1 MKKHV
6 AVVAAL
12 LLLAFAF
19 TLGAAPQAAPPEKK
33 LAKKAQKLMTKAEA
47 AIRDKQEAQALELL
61 QQVVALEPESARVR
75 YYLGVLLQ
83 QNGRTDEAIAE
94 VEAAL
99 RLQAD
104 YPNARPFLSKVL
116 LEAGREA
123 NARQE
128 FAKSNAY
135 LLKLLEQPPAPPAEE
150 DGRMQAMTFF
160 LLGFNHFNL
169 KQLPEAREHFARCLA
184 IAGLREANVELFA
197 NATYFLGMIDYMQ
210 DRYAE
215 SAQSFKTYLGLYETA
230 ESKPQFYSHANYFVG
245 ANLFRLLEARV
256 AKGEMKEVTAAT
268 DEIIPYLEKAIAG
281 KIPSEDPHVMLG
293 NCYVYRNQVER
304 AIQTYEALIAAFPQ
318 SPQLENYRVFLAEL
332 QKSRPKAKR
341 K

>member
-19 TLGAAPQAAPPEKK
+19 SLGAAPPEKK

-47 AIRDKQEAQALELL
+47 AIRDKQPAQALELL
-61 QQVVALEPESARVR
+61 QQVVALEPGSAKVR

-94 VEAAL
+94 VEEAL

-104 YPNARPFLSKVL
+104 FANARPFLRKVL

-123 NARQE
+123 NSRQE
-128 FAKSNAY
+128 FAKSNGY
-135 LLKLLEQPPAPPAEE
+135 LAKLLEQPPAPPAEE
-150 DGRMQAMTFF
+150 NGRAQALARF

-169 KQLPEAREHFARCLA
+169 KQLAEARDHFAACLA
-184 IAGLREANVELFA
+184 VEGLRQENAELFA

-210 DRYAE
+210 DRFVE
-215 SAQSFKTYLGLYETA
+215 SAQSFKTYLSLQETA
-230 ESKPQFYSHANYFVG
+230 EAKPQFYGHANYFVG
-245 ANLFRLLEARV
+245 ANLFRILEARV
-256 AKGEMKEVTAAT
+256 AKGDMKDVQAAT
-268 DEIIPYLEKAIAG
+268 DEIIPYLEKAIAE

-293 NCYVYRNQVER
+293 NCYVYRNQVDR
-304 AIQTYEALIAAFPQ
+304 AVETYEALIAAFPQ

-332 QKSRPKAKR
+332 QKSRPKAK
-341 K
+341 KK